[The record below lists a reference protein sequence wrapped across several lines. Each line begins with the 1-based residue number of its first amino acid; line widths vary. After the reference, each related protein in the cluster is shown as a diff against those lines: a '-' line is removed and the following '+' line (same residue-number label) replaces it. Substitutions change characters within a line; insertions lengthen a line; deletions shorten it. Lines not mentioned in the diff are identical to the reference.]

1 MRRPHGREYGADIWG
16 LGVMLY
22 APNNAGRFIIGHDGD
37 NEPAINTAARLDP
50 ESGDG
55 IVVLETGT
63 PALATRLA
71 GEWVFWRTGHV
82 DTLTVVMEARR
93 TLTILV
99 AGWAVILALGLIAG
113 WRLWPRRL
121 KSAAKPA

>member
-1 MRRPHGREYGADIWG
+1 M
-16 LGVMLY
+16 
-22 APNNAGRFIIGHDGD
+22 
-37 NEPAINTAARLDP
+37 
-50 ESGDG
+50 
-55 IVVLETGT
+55 LETGT

-82 DTLTVVMEARR
+82 DTLTLVMEARR